1 MTLLTF
7 FWVFHRVQYL
17 YLLFSSVAY
26 VICLWNTAMEFA
38 SCADDTM
45 PCTYG
50 ESFDEIIKKLEI
62 DV

>member
-1 MTLLTF
+1 
-7 FWVFHRVQYL
+7 
-17 YLLFSSVAY
+17 
-26 VICLWNTAMEFA
+26 MEFA